1 MITGKV
7 GLAAESDMAV
17 AATVRRGLN
26 ELRLAVLGIV
36 VGIALTVAFGV
47 QDVGLIARVG
57 IGISTFIVVA
67 LLFHCER
74 SRRVLMIV
82 GRWIVE

>member
-26 ELRLAVLGIV
+26 ELRFAVLGIV
-36 VGIALTVAFGV
+36 VGIALTVALGCRTWGSFRRGHRD
-47 QDVGLIARVG
+47 Q
-57 IGISTFIVVA
+57 TFIVVA